1 MAEIMAECQDKVT
14 LKQMSFMLAR
24 QRNPYVSDDSELQS
38 IISNG

>member
-1 MAEIMAECQDKVT
+1 
-14 LKQMSFMLAR
+14 MLAR